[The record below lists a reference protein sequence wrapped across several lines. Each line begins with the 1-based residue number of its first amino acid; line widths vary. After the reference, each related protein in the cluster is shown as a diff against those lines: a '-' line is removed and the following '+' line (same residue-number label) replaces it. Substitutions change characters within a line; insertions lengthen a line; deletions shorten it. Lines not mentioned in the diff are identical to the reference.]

1 MEARRRETDMFTL
14 AEIELLI
21 EGLGTLIAEY
31 GDTAERTEL
40 LERLRWE
47 RIRRREEIDSMR

>member
-1 MEARRRETDMFTL
+1 MEASRRETDMFTL

-31 GDTAERTEL
+31 GDRTERTEL